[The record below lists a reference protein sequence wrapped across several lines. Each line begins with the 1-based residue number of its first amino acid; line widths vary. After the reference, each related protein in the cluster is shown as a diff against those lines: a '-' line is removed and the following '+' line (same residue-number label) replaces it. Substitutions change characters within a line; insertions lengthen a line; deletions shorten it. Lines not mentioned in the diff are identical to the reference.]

1 MTSPRPTGLSV
12 RYHRRQ
18 VFLGRLVSRI
28 ICKDVHLKCFKR
40 RRVQELTDANY
51 AARMKR
57 AMLLLQKFPQSATDF
72 VFVTDEKM
80 FSFASPDNRQNK
92 VSGRLQE
99 LHKKRFSIFFS
110 AGTVRSATAWPPF
123 NCACVPQLDN
133 SLLTP
138 RFVQLFS
145 ENYYSVNLFAA
156 YPFKYKLFLSNS
168 CPRRWIP
175 CSLLTNTAKMS
186 VVTNFWCQKLI
197 AKANK

>member
-1 MTSPRPTGLSV
+1 
-12 RYHRRQ
+12 
-18 VFLGRLVSRI
+18 
-28 ICKDVHLKCFKR
+28 
-40 RRVQELTDANY
+40 
-51 AARMKR
+51 MKR
-57 AMLLLQKFPQSATDF
+57 AKLLLQKFPQSATDF
-72 VFVTDEKM
+72 VFFTDEKI

-99 LHKKRFSIFFS
+99 LLKKRLSIFFS

-145 ENYYSVNLFAA
+145 ENYYSVNLFAV
-156 YPFKYKLFLSNS
+156 YPFKYKLFLSKS

-175 CSLLTNTAKMS
+175 CLLLNVDKHCKDVCCNGFLVPQIDRKTKQVKEHWHEKFYLQSVWRKTQYVKHRKYQNLWTNNK
-186 VVTNFWCQKLI
+186 VTGD
-197 AKANK
+197 